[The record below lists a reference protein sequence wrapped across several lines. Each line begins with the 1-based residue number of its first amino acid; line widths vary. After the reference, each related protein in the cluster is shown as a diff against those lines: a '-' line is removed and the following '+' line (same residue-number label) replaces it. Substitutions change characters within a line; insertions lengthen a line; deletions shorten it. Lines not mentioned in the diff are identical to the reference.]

1 MRIFAVAGRLLIVFL
16 TVLVEDT
23 LNYSKTIQR
32 LVLSFRNLHEFH
44 SNVAKTEA
52 TFWSELNFKPMTNLE
67 LSNVLAYD
75 AKLVLSF
82 IR

>member
-1 MRIFAVAGRLLIVFL
+1 MVRFFCSGLKIVNRIL

-52 TFWSELNFKPMTNLE
+52 TFWSEPMTNLE

>member
-1 MRIFAVAGRLLIVFL
+1 MVRFFCSGLKIVNRIL

-44 SNVAKTEA
+44 SNEAKTEA
-52 TFWSELNFKPMTNLE
+52 NF
-67 LSNVLAYD
+67 
-75 AKLVLSF
+75 LV
-82 IR
+82 RT

>member
-1 MRIFAVAGRLLIVFL
+1 MVRFFCSGLKIVNRIL

-32 LVLSFRNLHEFH
+32 LVLFH

>member
-1 MRIFAVAGRLLIVFL
+1 MYN
-16 TVLVEDT
+16 VLVDGT
-23 LNYSKTIQR
+23 LSYSKTIQK